1 MAASAGFVVV
11 RSINGEE
18 ILGPLETEG
27 VTALKMQLKSLP
39 AWSEGDMSLM
49 TSEGEIL
56 TAASPL
62 AGGTAAEP
70 LILTALLSEQTWQ
83 AMVWGVSL
91 EMKGYRDLADDL
103 TGGLTAL
110 VAGQAGFAGIK
121 RGGRAIF
128 WRSGDS
134 DDEELA
140 DAVPAP
146 HSELSE
152 GVQKVYVNDEAFAA
166 IKEGGQVLA
175 WGSRSGGGFI
185 SEDVAEQLRSGVK
198 SITHTAEAFAALK
211 ETGEVVTWGH
221 PSFGGNCSRVAE
233 QLVDVVSITG
243 AWGSG
248 DGAFAAL
255 TANGACVTWGS
266 FGAGGDC
273 REVAEQLR
281 SGVTSIS
288 STASAFAALKDT
300 GAVVTWGD
308 AEKGGRMEV
317 TWGPPTDE
325 EECSDDGC
333 HEDGESEDHGETYSV
348 EDRLSSGVLA
358 VVGSD
363 NVFAALKDTG
373 EVVAWGCAPD
383 GAHLKEDV
391 KRKLS
396 EGAPIKSISA
406 ATTTFAAL
414 KEDGRV
420 VPWGVIADF
429 GNGFLL
435 DKVEDQLTDVVSVPN
450 MPTENV
456 WGMFAIKKTGEVVPI
471 GTIANPPDHI
481 IEDEFRSG
489 VVDVVGNGNSFALLK
504 RTL

>member
-1 MAASAGFVVV
+1 MAAPACVVV

-39 AWSEGDMSLM
+39 AWSEGDISLM

-56 TAASPL
+56 TTASPL
-62 AGGTAAEP
+62 TGGTAAEP
-70 LILTALLSEQTWQ
+70 LVLTAVLSEQTWQ
-83 AMVWGVSL
+83 AVVWGCSVETQS
-91 EMKGYRDLADDL
+91 YRELADEL
-103 TGGLTAL
+103 TSGLTAL
-110 VAGQAGFAGIK
+110 VAGKAGFAAIK
-121 RGGRAIF
+121 RGGRCIF
-128 WRSGDS
+128 WRSDDS

-185 SEDVAEQLRSGVK
+185 SEDVAERLQSGVK

-211 ETGEVVTWGH
+211 ETGEVVTWGQ
-221 PSFGGNCSRVAE
+221 PNFGGNCDSIAE
-233 QLVDVVSITG
+233 KLVDVVSITG
-243 AWGSG
+243 AWGSS

-255 TANGACVTWGS
+255 TATGACVAWGS
-266 FGAGGDC
+266 DSAGGDC
-273 REVAEQLR
+273 GEVAEQLR

-288 STASAFAALKDT
+288 STASAFAALKET

-333 HEDGESEDHGETYSV
+333 QEDGESEDHGETYSV
-348 EDRLSSGVLA
+348 EDRLSSGVVS

-373 EVVAWGCAPD
+373 EVVAWGCAQD
-383 GAHLKEDV
+383 GAHLTEDV

-429 GNGFLL
+429 GGGFLL
-435 DKVEDQLTDVVSVPN
+435 EQVEEKLTDVVSVPS

-471 GTIANPPDHI
+471 GHIANAPDHV

-489 VVDVVGNGNSFALLK
+489 VVDVDLSSSSVHSQ
-504 RTL
+504 